1 MPLTPGQQLGSYEI
15 LSSLGAGGMGEVYR
29 AKDKRLGRDVALK
42 ILPPDVTSEPGRL
55 ERFDREARAIAALNH
70 PHIVTIYSTEHVDD
84 VRFLTMELVD
94 GCTLHDLVLS
104 SGMTIPRFLEI
115 AIPLADALAAAHQK
129 QIMHRDL
136 KPGNVMVSS
145 EGRVK
150 VLDFGLARVG
160 GVDAGEETVLATQ
173 APITKQGVIV
183 GTMPYMSPEQVEG
196 RFLDAR
202 SDLFSLGVIFYELLN
217 GDRPF
222 KGSSSPALMSAILR
236 DTPGS
241 LADKRSDI
249 PDALDRL
256 ISRLLEKRPEDRV
269 QTARDVFNE
278 LRHIQKQIDSGRA
291 RPSSS
296 SKGMPDSSANMWVAV
311 LPYSVRSTDADAEAI
326 AAGLTDDIAAGLAR
340 FPGLSVV
347 APQSTRAFRD
357 SPLDVRTIA
366 DRLNARYVI
375 TGNVRKSGGT
385 IRVVAQLVDAQ
396 TGTQLWTETYD
407 RKTSDGH
414 DVFAIQ
420 DDVTDHIVATIGDQS
435 GILARSMVREL
446 QRQVSIGESSAG
458 QLILQ
463 AWGFLHE
470 PGPSGHA
477 ELRAALEAQLAVTPD
492 DASLWAI
499 LASVYVCEHS
509 LFFNPLPDSL
519 GRAQRAARRAIAID
533 HANQNGWLW
542 LGITAFHL
550 HDRAGFNEGT
560 ERAIRINPRNA
571 HTVAWTGNMLTHAGE
586 YERGSQLTDRAMQIN
601 PGHPGWLH
609 FAAFN
614 RNFAAG
620 EFERSLQAARR
631 VNVPSFFWMHFAIC
645 AAAGQAG
652 LTSVGRAAYEEAVR
666 LQPAFADPENLRE
679 FVTRWYWE
687 EAMIEGLITGVLR
700 SFDGGSTG
708 VLRPSDRSTSGE
720 RSSNVRPND
729 HERALSVAVLPFVA
743 RSSDDESKALADGL
757 TEDITSGLS
766 HFGYLRVLP
775 RSLADRLARERG
787 SMHTQAR
794 FAIEG
799 SIRKAGATMRIN
811 LTLVNTE
818 TNTNLWTETFDRD
831 AAKGTFSIQDD
842 VASRVAATIGDQT
855 GVLVKAMGES
865 ISRRPIEQLS
875 VSELVIR
882 YHLYAEVVRADEH
895 LLLRSAFERALEKE
909 PRHAEGWACLAR
921 LIQQE
926 HGLGFNPL
934 PDIQGRQRHAAD
946 RAIEI
951 DSRSQEAWIALA
963 SVHEFARDRQAL
975 SSSVERAVSLNPLN
989 ADLVARGALFLS
1001 LAGEHERAETLLQS
1015 AIALKPQ
1022 HPGWYHLTRSNTALA
1037 RADYE
1042 TALAE
1047 IKGVAMPMMPMVNYA
1062 TAAAAGHLGRVSESK
1077 AAMAAL
1083 REIDPKLVDPQLA
1096 RTYWTAWLWDDES
1109 IDRMVD
1115 GFNRATELAR
1125 SDVRSGDRQ
1134 RPPSSTSGAAIG
1146 NELSITV
1153 LPLVA
1158 RSSDEESK
1166 ALAEGLSDDIAAGL
1180 SRFGHLRVRSRSAS
1194 RALARYSLEGYV
1206 RKAGPSIR
1214 VSVTIVDTDTGA
1226 NLWAEQYDRNAA
1238 TAAFELQD
1246 DIASRVVAAV
1256 GDQTGVL
1263 ARSMAAAIA
1272 GKPIE
1277 QLSVAELVV
1286 RFHIYTENFRPDE
1299 HARLREAFER
1309 ALEHEPRNAE
1319 GWGCLA
1325 MLYEQ
1330 EHGFNFN
1337 RLPGTLIRHRQAAER
1352 AIELDPR
1359 CQQAWIALVTVHV
1372 FARDIEGLKTSVER
1386 AVSINPLNADQLAVA
1401 GLFLSMAGE
1410 YERAR
1415 ELVATATARKP
1426 QHPGWY
1432 HFAMCNYHVAR
1443 GDYEAALREIKSV
1456 NMPKMPLMHLFAA
1469 AISGH
1474 LGRATEAKAAFEGL
1488 RNINPSLTETENA
1501 RGVWAVWIWN
1511 EDFLRGLEEGFVK
1524 ARRLAGLSPP
1534 PSQAPASGISSE
1546 QSIAVL
1552 PFVDLSETKDQ
1563 DWFCDGIAEELL
1575 NALAP
1580 LPGLRVAARASAFSL
1595 RGKTDD
1601 LRSIGDKLNV
1611 TTVLEGSVRRLG
1623 DRVRITTRLSDTKEG
1638 RQLWSE
1644 RFDRE
1649 LKDIFDVQEEIAR
1662 AIVERLRVTIAGG
1675 SARLVQQTTTNMEAY
1690 ELLLKGRAFV
1700 TRRGRAVLEAIPL
1713 FERAIA
1719 LDSNLAEAHALLGD
1733 AYRLLGLYGIAR
1745 ASEVM
1750 PKARASIDRALAIDP
1765 NQPEALASWAIS
1777 ASIYEWDID
1786 QVRKRS
1792 DRAIAADPSHVR
1804 ARAERAISLACL
1816 YTSGTSW
1823 HGEVLAEAERA
1834 RTLDPLNAWVAAI
1847 QGFVQYLVGRS
1858 DEGIAN
1864 ARRAIELDPGNF
1876 TAHWVHVSA
1885 LAHAGRDDEALAAAE
1900 PALAMSGRHP
1910 MILATIAAIYSDRD
1924 EQQKAEAIR
1933 AELAERATSTFIGS
1947 GARACVAASAGHW
1960 LEARD
1965 FTRIAADEHDPFMA
1979 FWKLRA
1985 WRLVWKDEQCA
1996 AIIRGTSLFQ
2006 GADG

>member
-1 MPLTPGQQLGSYEI
+1 MPLNPGQHIGSYEI
-15 LSSLGAGGMGEVYR
+15 ISSLGAGGMGEVYR

-42 ILPPDVTSEPGRL
+42 ILPPEVTNEPGRL

-104 SGMTIPRFLEI
+104 SGMAIPRFLEI

-136 KPGNVMVSS
+136 KPGNVMVSND
-145 EGRVK
+145 GRVK

-160 GVDAGEETVLATQ
+160 GANADEETILATQ

-196 RFLDAR
+196 RYLDAR

-217 GDRPF
+217 GARPF

-236 DTPGS
+236 DTPSS

-278 LRHIQKQIDSGRA
+278 LRHLQKQIDSGRA
-291 RPSSS
+291 RPSSPGT
-296 SKGMPDSSANMWVAV
+296 GMTAASPNMWVAV
-311 LPYSVRSTDADAEAI
+311 LPYSVRSADPDAEAV
-326 AAGLTDDIAAGLAR
+326 AAGLTDDIAASLAR

-357 SPLDVRTIA
+357 SPLDVRNIA

-375 TGNVRKSGGT
+375 TGNVRKSGGA
-385 IRVVAQLVDAQ
+385 IRVVGQLIDAQ

-407 RKTSDGH
+407 RKASDGH

-420 DDVTDHIVATIGDQS
+420 DDVTDHIVATLGDQS
-435 GILARSMVREL
+435 GILARSMVRDL
-446 QRQVSIGESSAG
+446 QRQVSIGDSSAG

-463 AWGFLHE
+463 AWGFQQE
-470 PGPSGHA
+470 PVPSRHA
-477 ELRAALEAQLAVTPD
+477 ELRAALEAQLAVAPD

-499 LASVYVCEHS
+499 LANMCVCEHS

-519 GRAQRAARRAIAID
+519 GRAQRAARRAIEID

-542 LGITAFHL
+542 LGIAAFHL
-550 HDRAGFNEGT
+550 HDRAGFNEAT

-571 HTVAWTGNMLTHAGE
+571 YSLAWTGNMLTHAGE
-586 YERGSQLTDRAMQIN
+586 YDRGSKLTDRAMQIN

-609 FAAFN
+609 FATFN
-614 RNFAAG
+614 RHFAAG
-620 EFERSLQAARR
+620 EFEQALQAARR
-631 VNVPSFFWMHFAIC
+631 VNIPTFFWMHFAIC
-645 AAAGQAG
+645 ATAGQAG
-652 LTSVGRAAYEEAVR
+652 LTAEGRAAYDEAVR
-666 LQPAFADPENLRE
+666 LQPVFADPEHLRE

-687 EAMIEGLITGVLR
+687 EAMIEGLIAGVLR
-700 SFDGGSTG
+700 SSEGGSTD

-720 RSSNVRPND
+720 RPSNILSNDRAKPPSSMSGSAHSN
-729 HERALSVAVLPFVA
+729 ALSIAVLPFVA

-775 RSLADRLARERG
+775 RSLADRLTRERG
-787 SMHTQAR
+787 SVHTQAR

-811 LTLVNTE
+811 LTLVDTE

-831 AAKGTFSIQDD
+831 ASKGTFSIQDD

-895 LLLRSAFERALEKE
+895 LLLRSAFERALGKE

-963 SVHEFARDRQAL
+963 SVHEFARDREAL

-1037 RADYE
+1037 GADYE
-1042 TALAE
+1042 TALIE

-1096 RTYWTAWLWDDES
+1096 RTYWTAWLWDDEF

-1115 GFNRATELAR
+1115 GFNKATELAR
-1125 SDVRSGDRQ
+1125 SDVRSDGRSNDRH
-1134 RPPSSTSGAAIG
+1134 RPPSSTSAARG
-1146 NELSITV
+1146 SALSIAV
-1153 LPLVA
+1153 LPLIA

-1166 ALAEGLSDDIAAGL
+1166 ALAEGLADDIAAGL
-1180 SRFGHLRVRSRSAS
+1180 SRFGHLRVLSRSAS
-1194 RALARYSLEGYV
+1194 RAHARYSLEGNV
-1206 RKAGPSIR
+1206 RRAGPSIR
-1214 VSVTIVDTDTGA
+1214 VSVTVVDTETGA
-1226 NLWAEQYDRNAA
+1226 NLWAEQYDRNAT

-1246 DIASRVVAAV
+1246 DIASRVVATV

-1263 ARSMAAAIA
+1263 ARSIAAAIA

-1286 RFHIYTENFRPDE
+1286 RFHIYTESFRSDE

-1309 ALEHEPRNAE
+1309 ALEDEPRNAE

-1337 RLPGTLIRHRQAAER
+1337 RMPGTLIRHRQAAER

-1359 CQQAWIALVTVHV
+1359 CQQGWIALITVHL
-1372 FARDIEGLKTSVER
+1372 FARDIEGLKTSAER

-1426 QHPGWY
+1426 QQPGWY
-1432 HFAMCNYHVAR
+1432 HFATCNYHIAR

-1469 AISGH
+1469 TISGH
-1474 LGRATEAKAAFEGL
+1474 LGRAPEAKAAFEGL
-1488 RNINPSLTETENA
+1488 RHINPALIETANA
-1501 RGVWAVWIWN
+1501 RAVWAVWIWS
-1511 EDFLRGLEEGFVK
+1511 EDFLHRLEDGFVK
-1524 ARRLAGLSPP
+1524 ARGLAGLS
-1534 PSQAPASGISSE
+1534 
-1546 QSIAVL
+1546 
-1552 PFVDLSETKDQ
+1552 
-1563 DWFCDGIAEELL
+1563 
-1575 NALAP
+1575 
-1580 LPGLRVAARASAFSL
+1580 
-1595 RGKTDD
+1595 
-1601 LRSIGDKLNV
+1601 
-1611 TTVLEGSVRRLG
+1611 
-1623 DRVRITTRLSDTKEG
+1623 
-1638 RQLWSE
+1638 
-1644 RFDRE
+1644 
-1649 LKDIFDVQEEIAR
+1649 
-1662 AIVERLRVTIAGG
+1662 
-1675 SARLVQQTTTNMEAY
+1675 
-1690 ELLLKGRAFV
+1690 
-1700 TRRGRAVLEAIPL
+1700 
-1713 FERAIA
+1713 
-1719 LDSNLAEAHALLGD
+1719 
-1733 AYRLLGLYGIAR
+1733 
-1745 ASEVM
+1745 
-1750 PKARASIDRALAIDP
+1750 
-1765 NQPEALASWAIS
+1765 
-1777 ASIYEWDID
+1777 
-1786 QVRKRS
+1786 
-1792 DRAIAADPSHVR
+1792 
-1804 ARAERAISLACL
+1804 
-1816 YTSGTSW
+1816 
-1823 HGEVLAEAERA
+1823 
-1834 RTLDPLNAWVAAI
+1834 
-1847 QGFVQYLVGRS
+1847 
-1858 DEGIAN
+1858 
-1864 ARRAIELDPGNF
+1864 
-1876 TAHWVHVSA
+1876 
-1885 LAHAGRDDEALAAAE
+1885 
-1900 PALAMSGRHP
+1900 
-1910 MILATIAAIYSDRD
+1910 
-1924 EQQKAEAIR
+1924 
-1933 AELAERATSTFIGS
+1933 
-1947 GARACVAASAGHW
+1947 
-1960 LEARD
+1960 
-1965 FTRIAADEHDPFMA
+1965 
-1979 FWKLRA
+1979 
-1985 WRLVWKDEQCA
+1985 
-1996 AIIRGTSLFQ
+1996 
-2006 GADG
+2006 